1 MSNTFF
7 IFLVFLTKLSLNT
20 TKKVRA
26 VPFYMLWWGRVTRS
40 NFVRGDRV
48 VLVKIL
54 ENTYGGRGG
63 VQTDFKHDLT
73 AKKRN
78 PYGGRGWSSHFFKKI
93 PMGGYRG
100 VRGAVTRSP
109 ITYKMEQPLYNT
121 DFECFHHLSDE
132 KKGISLTKFC
142 VHILAGP
149 YFTTIFVETC
159 AHCELMLL
167 VALEPSLAPRVG
179 PLGHLRQ

>member
-1 MSNTFF
+1 MTPNF
-7 IFLVFLTKLSLNT
+7 VFLSNIFPKFPKISTLRAMNMLI
-20 TKKVRA
+20 RA

-109 ITYKMEQPLYNT
+109 HNI
-121 DFECFHHLSDE
+121 
-132 KKGISLTKFC
+132 
-142 VHILAGP
+142 
-149 YFTTIFVETC
+149 
-159 AHCELMLL
+159 
-167 VALEPSLAPRVG
+167 
-179 PLGHLRQ
+179 